1 MYNNNYYTITIF
13 EYPHHYSIP
22 YLRWLLFLYN
32 ILELSLTISSNKYPF
47 CSFNLLKIARLC
59 TSFSIYTYWIGLVM
73 PSSSSSSSP
82 SCLTK
87 MIDIFLQSRWKW
99 LRRLNW
105 SPADVRCMHIPPYS
119 IFRTIKNYNKEIN
132 VYLPSTAS
140 SAPDLLDFNVNF
152 INLSRID
159 LTHGQPNSACSGQ
172 LRSGWFV
179 LTDWP
184 SLAIDHHFCLVLGLV
199 LLN

>member
-1 MYNNNYYTITIF
+1 MYNNKYYTITIF
-13 EYPHHYSIP
+13 EYPHHNPIP
-22 YLRWLLFLYN
+22 YLPWLLFLYN
-32 ILELSLTISSNKYPF
+32 ILKLSLTIYSNKYPF

-73 PSSSSSSSP
+73 PSSSSSP

-105 SPADVRCMHIPPYS
+105 SPADVHRMHIPPYS

-132 VYLPSTAS
+132 VYLPSAAS

-159 LTHGQPNSACSGQ
+159 LTHGQPNSSLLWSVKKRVIC
-172 LRSGWFV
+172 F
-179 LTDWP
+179 DWP
-184 SLAIDHHFCLVLGLV
+184 SLAIDHHYCLVLGLV